1 MIIGS
6 VVTIVAITTFII
18 GFAVLDEP
26 IQLITD
32 TFADAYPEGDMW
44 TGQDDVIAYE
54 NALIY
59 FFWAAIAIGII
70 FSLIWFA
77 AWGHKSEYEQDYRDN
92 DYQQDYGGNNER
104 YSNIIY
110 YYFIANQ
117 FIFFSY

>member
-44 TGQDDVIAYE
+44 TGQDDVVVYE

-70 FSLIWFA
+70 MALIWFA
-77 AWGHKSEYEQDYRDN
+77 AWGHKKEFERGYNNEEYEQGFLRRNPEYRDN
-92 DYQQDYGGNNER
+92 DFKQDYGGGDER
-104 YSNIIY
+104 Y
-110 YYFIANQ
+110 
-117 FIFFSY
+117 

>member
-1 MIIGS
+1 MRRMIVGA

-44 TGQDDVIAYE
+44 ESRDDVVEME

-70 FSLIWFA
+70 LALVWFA
-77 AWGHKSEYEQDYRDN
+77 AWGHKKEFEKDYRDDN
-92 DYQQDYGGNNER
+92 FKQDYGGSDER
-104 YSNIIY
+104 Y
-110 YYFIANQ
+110 
-117 FIFFSY
+117 